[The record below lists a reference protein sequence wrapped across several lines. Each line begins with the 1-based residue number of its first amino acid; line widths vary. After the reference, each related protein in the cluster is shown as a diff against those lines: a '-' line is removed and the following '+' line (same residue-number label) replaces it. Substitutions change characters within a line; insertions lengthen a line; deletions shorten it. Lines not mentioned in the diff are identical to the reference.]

1 MLSLEQQ
8 NRLREQYSQSN
19 PGWRPATE
27 VFADLVR
34 DNLQPGVRLL
44 DLGCGRGGLV
54 EQLEAQ
60 TGQMIGIDPDVQSLR
75 EHRLAMLD
83 PPLPRVAGFSEQLP
97 FAAESFDLVFASW
110 LLEHL
115 RQPAMVFRQ
124 IGRVLRLGG
133 VFVFITPNKRH
144 PLSGLNRLAGRF
156 AWLQGSAVRRL
167 YGRAPEDTFP
177 VSYRAN
183 TAAELGRL
191 ARFGEMRLVQLEAI
205 SDPTYLAFRPFLLR
219 LAGRLESRLAADR
232 GIHLVGYCRR

>member
-8 NRLREQYSQSN
+8 NRLRERYRRSN

-27 VFADLVR
+27 VYADLVR
-34 DNLQPGVRLL
+34 QNIPADGRLL

-54 EQLEAQ
+54 EQLGLPLKQ
-60 TGQMIGIDPDVQSLR
+60 VVGVDPDVQSLR
-75 EHRLAMLD
+75 EHRLAD
-83 PPLPRVAGFSEQLP
+83 RRPPMPRVAAFSERLP
-97 FAAESFDLVFASW
+97 FAAATFDLVFASW

-115 RQPAMVFRQ
+115 QHPERVFRQ
-124 IGRVLRLGG
+124 IGRILRPGG
-133 VFVFITPNKRH
+133 LFVFITPNKRH

-156 AWLQGSAVRRL
+156 AGLQGSAVQRL

-183 TAAELGRL
+183 TVAELREL
-191 ARFGEMRLVQLEAI
+191 ARFGGMNLAWLEVI
-205 SDPTYLAFRPFLLR
+205 SDPTYLVFRPFLLP

-232 GIHLVGYCRR
+232 GIHLVGCCRR

>member
-8 NRLREQYSQSN
+8 NELRERYRRSN

-34 DNLQPGVRLL
+34 QNMPPGARLL

-54 EQLEAQ
+54 EQLEISLKHIV
-60 TGQMIGIDPDVQSLR
+60 GVDPDVQSLR
-75 EHRLAMLD
+75 EHRLAGRR
-83 PPLPRVAGFSEQLP
+83 PPMARVAGFSEQLP
-97 FAAESFDLVFASW
+97 FAAGTFDLIFASW

-115 RQPAMVFRQ
+115 QRPALVFHQ
-124 IGRVLRLGG
+124 VGRLLRPGG
-133 VFVFITPNKRH
+133 AFVFITPNKRH

-156 AWLQGSAVRRL
+156 AGLQGSAVQRL

-183 TAAELGRL
+183 TAAELREL
-191 ARFGEMRLVQLEAI
+191 ARAGEMNLAQVEAI
-205 SDPTYLAFRPFLLR
+205 PDPTYLAFRPILLR
-219 LAGRLESRLAADR
+219 LAGRLESSLAAGR